1 MWKCQSYPIQISAL
15 LPTNLFNEWIANS
28 EGHRLGM
35 WAYAR
40 KVFSFY
46 LYEGGDCRGVLEWDE
61 SSHTK
66 RTGIGVSR
74 EMAKDINK
82 WAVLHKQPLALVV
95 RRFFQHYFLTQ
106 EKDYGRD

>member
-1 MWKCQSYPIQISAL
+1 
-15 LPTNLFNEWIANS
+15 
-28 EGHRLGM
+28 M

-46 LYEGGDCRGVLEWDE
+46 LYEGGDCRGTLEWDE
-61 SSHTK
+61 SSQKK

-82 WAVLHKQPLALVV
+82 YSVLHKQSINGIVL
-95 RRFFQHYFLTQ
+95 RFFTHYFLTQ
-106 EKDYGRD
+106 EKNYGRD